1 MGIGYS
7 LPESTQRCFAED
19 KKSLKQVK
27 KKTFSS
33 RVQCV
38 VMLEGK
44 HQQGKMLLD
53 ALVGCQRFGDAATL
67 QSQSWWILKVSGHSL
82 LGGLSG
88 LMHHKASKE

>member
-1 MGIGYS
+1 MRGHAGRKAS
-7 LPESTQRCFAED
+7 A
-19 KKSLKQVK
+19 
-27 KKTFSS
+27 
-33 RVQCV
+33 
-38 VMLEGK
+38 GK
-44 HQQGKMLLD
+44 DAPWLLD